1 MITSGAYTKPKIAP
15 NTILSD
21 PVIPAYTTEEMTEP
35 IFHPIGP
42 STKCAAITES
52 TKLQKG
58 TTIIEITDGQIFLKN
73 FSRYT
78 SVNAARIA
86 GMT

>member
-1 MITSGAYTKPKIAP
+1 MITSGAYTKPKIPP
-15 NTILSD
+15 NTILSG

-58 TTIIEITDGQIFLKN
+58 TTIIEIPEGQIFLNN